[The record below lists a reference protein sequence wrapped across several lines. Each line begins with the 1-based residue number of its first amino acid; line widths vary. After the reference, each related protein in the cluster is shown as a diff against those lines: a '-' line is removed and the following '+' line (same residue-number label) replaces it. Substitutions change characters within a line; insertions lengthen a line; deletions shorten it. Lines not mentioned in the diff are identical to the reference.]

1 MMFYASPSTGQTAD
15 IQQSAGKPFLPK
27 SSTDD
32 GYYCSGLGNLIA
44 SLSDGSLS
52 LLKPCSQ
59 GELTVLGKWHAHDH
73 EPWIA
78 AWNYWDNSVIYSGD
92 NFYFTPFLIMISD
105 SSNQVGMISK

>member
-1 MMFYASPSTGQTAD
+1 MSYAFPSTGQTAD
-15 IQQSAGKPFLPK
+15 IQQSAGKPFSPK
-27 SSTDD
+27 SSTND

-52 LLKPCSQ
+52 LLKPSSQ
-59 GELTVLGKWHAHDH
+59 GELIVLDKWHAHDH

-92 NFYFTPFLIMISD
+92 DLYFTRFLTMISD
-105 SSNQVGMISK
+105 PSNQVGMISK